1 MLAMVMPVRELAI
14 EAAKASSDSVACDS
28 RSRKRAVRLF
38 AELLCCWLD
47 DSSAVDSSGAEV

>member
-14 EAAKASSDSVACDS
+14 EAAKASSDSVAC
-28 RSRKRAVRLF
+28 AAARLF